1 MMSEKNQ
8 AGGLIFAGLFLF
20 VLSGCV
26 LPQHEIA
33 QPSLEHQQVSLKNV
47 PFYPQEQYQCGPAS
61 LAMVLGWSGIA
72 VQPDELVQE
81 VYSPGRHGSL
91 QPDLI
96 SAVRRHGRI
105 AYPIS
110 GTKTLVAELAAGH
123 PVIVL
128 LNLGFFWY
136 PKWHYAVV
144 VGYDKPA
151 GEIIL
156 HSGNIQYKRLSF
168 RIFNNL
174 WTRSKMWGLLVLPP
188 SQFPTEIQEDTW
200 LEAVVGLERAKQS
213 SAAITAYEMTITL
226 WPESYNAWIGL
237 GNSRYAVGDL
247 VGAASAFRQACR
259 LNQKNGIAFNNL
271 AHVLWEMGQPEEALT
286 AARRAISLNGPLL
299 HKFRQ
304 TLYEMETRPER

>member
-1 MMSEKNQ
+1 MSRNNQ
-8 AGGLIFAGLFLF
+8 AGGLLFAGLFLF

-26 LPQHEIA
+26 SSLHENP
-33 QPSLEHQQVSLKNV
+33 QPSLEQQQVSLKNV
-47 PFYPQEQYQCGPAS
+47 PFYPQERYQCGPAS

-81 VYSPGRHGSL
+81 VFSPEQHGSL

-105 AYPIS
+105 AYPVS
-110 GTKTLVAELAAGH
+110 GMNTLTAELAAGH

-156 HSGNIQYKRLSF
+156 HSGINENERLSF
-168 RIFNNL
+168 RVFNNL
-174 WTRSKMWGLLVLPP
+174 WSRSEKWGLLVLPP
-188 SQFPTEIQEDTW
+188 SQFPAEVQKDTW
-200 LEAVVGLERAKQS
+200 LEAVIGLERAKQWP
-213 SAAITAYEMTITL
+213 AAITAYEMATTL

-247 VGAASAFRQACR
+247 AGAASAFRHASR
-259 LNQKNGIAFNNL
+259 INQENGIAFNNL
-271 AHVLWEMGQPEEALT
+271 AQVLWEMDQPEEALA
-286 AARRAISLNGPLL
+286 AARQAIIIGGPLL
-299 HKFRQ
+299 EKFKH
-304 TLYEMETRPER
+304 TFYEIEARPKR